1 MSDLERQ
8 LEAEKEKRELLEQ
21 EIDTLRIQL
30 HQANEN
36 ILHYQTLL
44 SARTIVSAYSHT
56 PVIMATYLE

>member
-1 MSDLERQ
+1 MGNLERQ

-21 EIDTLRIQL
+21 EMDTLRIQL
-30 HQANEN
+30 HQANES

-44 SARTIVSAYSHT
+44 SARTIVSRYSNT